1 MDKVQKSIVLT
12 GFALAI
18 TTIFLFTLGSI
29 VVYAQQKNTPI
40 ETQSLDILSHKIKEG
55 QFSDKLIGQLQNN
68 LNDKVQ
74 SVEVIATF
82 YDQAGDIVGTKN
94 GFTNPTDLSA
104 GMKAPFDL
112 YLDEGITDE
121 LASYDLTVSW
131 RLPGN
136 FEEQNK
142 VFEFS
147 KQQPVEESQIDMGE
161 EEEKEEEEEEENEK
175 D

>member
-1 MDKVQKSIVLT
+1 M
-12 GFALAI
+12 AI
-18 TTIFLFTLGSI
+18 TSFFLLTLGST
-29 VVYAQQKNTPI
+29 VYAQQNNTST
-40 ETQSLDILSHKIKEG
+40 ETQSLEILSHKIKEG

-74 SVEVIATF
+74 FVEVIATF
-82 YDQAGDIVGTKN
+82 YDQAGDIVGTNN
-94 GFTNPTDLSA
+94 GFTNPTDLSP

-112 YLDEGITDE
+112 NLDEGLTDE

-131 RLPGN
+131 RLPGSL
-136 FEEQNK
+136 EAESK

-147 KQQPVEESQIDMGE
+147 KQQPVEESQIDRGQE
-161 EEEKEEEEEEENEK
+161 EEDEK

>member
-1 MDKVQKSIVLT
+1 VFTM
-12 GFALAI
+12 AI
-18 TTIFLFTLGSI
+18 TSFFLLTLGST
-29 VVYAQQKNTPI
+29 VYAQQNNTST
-40 ETQSLDILSHKIKEG
+40 ETQSLEILSHKIKEG

-74 SVEVIATF
+74 FVEVIATF
-82 YDQAGDIVGTKN
+82 YDQAGDIVGTNN
-94 GFTNPTDLSA
+94 GFTNPTDLSP

-112 YLDEGITDE
+112 NLDEGLTDE

-131 RLPGN
+131 RLPGSL
-136 FEEQNK
+136 EDESK

-147 KQQPVEESQIDMGE
+147 KQQPVEESQIDMGQE
-161 EEEKEEEEEEENEK
+161 EEDEK

>member
-1 MDKVQKSIVLT
+1 MNQVQKSIVLT
-12 GFALAI
+12 VFTMAI
-18 TTIFLFTLGSI
+18 TSFFLLTLGST
-29 VVYAQQKNTPI
+29 VYAQQNNTST
-40 ETQSLDILSHKIKEG
+40 ETQSLEILSHKIKEG

-74 SVEVIATF
+74 FVEVIATF
-82 YDQAGDIVGTKN
+82 YDQAGDIVGTNN
-94 GFTNPTDLSA
+94 GFTNPTDLSP

-112 YLDEGITDE
+112 NLDEGLTDE

-131 RLPGN
+131 RLPGSL
-136 FEEQNK
+136 EDESK

-147 KQQPVEESQIDMGE
+147 KQQPVEESQIDMGQE
-161 EEEKEEEEEEENEK
+161 EEDEK